1 MKRKS
6 LSKNEVATV
15 LSSEPLEAGVGQTT
29 PVEKPKRKVR
39 FVKGINSGELI
50 TLENGETFQFPSV
63 SEKQR
68 KYYLP
73 EVFVSEEL
81 AEELRKVATKYNII
95 ES

>member
-29 PVEKPKRKVR
+29 PAEKPKRQVR
-39 FVKGINSGELI
+39 FVKNLNPGELI

-63 SEKQR
+63 VERQR

-81 AEELRKVATKYNII
+81 AEELRKVATKYRIT